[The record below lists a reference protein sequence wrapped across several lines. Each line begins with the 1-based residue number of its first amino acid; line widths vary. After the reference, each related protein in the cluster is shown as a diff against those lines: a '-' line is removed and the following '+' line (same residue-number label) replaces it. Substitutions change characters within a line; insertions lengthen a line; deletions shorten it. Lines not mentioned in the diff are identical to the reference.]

1 MTTEEMLENIK
12 KYYDSELQSVERVF
26 NFNTYDSSWD
36 EDFKSCVVTNA
47 IQRCL
52 GIALFVQSLGITY
65 EEITPL
71 YENVRKDLEK
81 YHWEREE

>member
-26 NFNTYDSSWD
+26 NSNVHDSFWY
-36 EDFKSCVVTNA
+36 EDLKSCIVPNA

-71 YENVRKDLEK
+71 FENVRKDLEK
-81 YHWEREE
+81 YHWESEE